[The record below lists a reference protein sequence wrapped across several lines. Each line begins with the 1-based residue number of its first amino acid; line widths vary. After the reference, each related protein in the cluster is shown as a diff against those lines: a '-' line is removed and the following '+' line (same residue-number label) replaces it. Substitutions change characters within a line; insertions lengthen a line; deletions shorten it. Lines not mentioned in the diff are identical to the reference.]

1 MVSHKRLEIWNVE
14 LTIRCSVPHRMS
26 PGLPLEDE
34 ADSSRT
40 SLVMVPM
47 PCKLLQCLPRVKLI
61 CRNKECD
68 YSAAYI
74 VLKTS
79 GELSGQGMTFSTYFF
94 LYSTSRADNQPL
106 DEEMRL

>member
-1 MVSHKRLEIWNVE
+1 MFGS
-14 LTIRCSVPHRMS
+14 
-26 PGLPLEDE
+26 LPYVACPSGPEGN
-34 ADSSRT
+34 ADFPRT

-47 PCKLLQCLPRVKLI
+47 PCKLLKNLAPIELTG
-61 CRNKECD
+61 RNKECD

-79 GELSGQGMTFSTYFF
+79 GELSGQGMTFSTSPFPLLLTYP
-94 LYSTSRADNQPL
+94 DNQPL